1 MNIIKRNY
9 EKFSNI
15 CCAVAIFLMVL
26 IIIVN
31 LTLIVQIYFF
41 KEELPD
47 VFGAFPLIF
56 LNDAGSPLVQDGD
69 FLICQKINDENI
81 SGLKEGDIVTHF
93 ADAGHTK
100 MLVCQVKSVNGN
112 TATLLPQNG
121 GKQYDLTADDIV
133 CSIRLSIP
141 ILGFIIYFLS
151 TVRGFLLCVVL
162 PVFALTEFYLYRRR
176 KAEKAAYDEES
187 MLLSELEW
195 QKAERERLLALLNKP
210 RKRTSLH
217 NLGASITALC
227 VTVPIVTLF
236 GLRLKKKKDAE
247 KERRRTEERRE
258 RLSQSVGTLIL
269 FAGKLLKPRGRKG
282 NRRKQ

>member
-9 EKFSNI
+9 EKLNNI

-69 FLICQKINDENI
+69 FIICQKINDENI

-121 GKQYDLTADDIV
+121 GKQ
-133 CSIRLSIP
+133 
-141 ILGFIIYFLS
+141 
-151 TVRGFLLCVVL
+151 
-162 PVFALTEFYLYRRR
+162 
-176 KAEKAAYDEES
+176 
-187 MLLSELEW
+187 
-195 QKAERERLLALLNKP
+195 
-210 RKRTSLH
+210 
-217 NLGASITALC
+217 
-227 VTVPIVTLF
+227 
-236 GLRLKKKKDAE
+236 
-247 KERRRTEERRE
+247 
-258 RLSQSVGTLIL
+258 
-269 FAGKLLKPRGRKG
+269 
-282 NRRKQ
+282 